1 LRAWLQ
7 RACHMTGADK
17 LVIAETR
24 CRDRDGADAC
34 VFEGSW

>member
-1 LRAWLQ
+1 
-7 RACHMTGADK
+7 MTGADK